1 MNDVCETVISVKV
14 LPKSSRDEV
23 IGMEGDI
30 CKVKIKAAPVDGKAN
45 KALISVL
52 SKEFNLPK
60 KSIEI
65 ISGHTSRLKRVRI
78 SGMVQKDLISLIKQR
93 GVLLRQQF
101 VKKQTRC

>member
-1 MNDVCETVISVKV
+1 MNVVCEAVIRVKV

-23 IGMEGDI
+23 VGMEGEI

-45 KALISVL
+45 KALISLL

-65 ISGHTSRLKRVRI
+65 VSGHTSRLKRVRI
-78 SGMVQKDLISLIKQR
+78 SGVLQKDLLSLISR
-93 GVLLRQQF
+93 RSS
-101 VKKQTRC
+101 